1 MGLKE
6 KFISFCEQQKAANH
20 EKLVKGTTHPDTIDA
35 YEKANKLKRE
45 ILEAIDENS
54 SYK

>member
-1 MGLKE
+1 MGLRS
-6 KFISFCEQQKAANH
+6 KFINFCEQSKVAN
-20 EKLVKGTTHPDTIDA
+20 EMKMVKGPEDPTTIEA

-54 SYK
+54 NN

>member
-6 KFISFCEQQKAANH
+6 KFISFCEFQKAANH
-20 EKLVKGTTHPDTIDA
+20 EREVKGPAHKDTINA
-35 YEKANKLKRE
+35 YEKANQLKRE

-54 SYK
+54 NH